1 MSVIGQIALFGA
13 LGIIVIIAL
22 ELILRSPGQRG
33 DRTGVREPL
42 PEGVDPVNLRRRRP
56 FTQRLTGAVLL
67 AAVLTIFAVVWP
79 VVR

>member
-1 MSVIGQIALFGA
+1 MSMIGQIAFFGA
-13 LGIIVIIAL
+13 LAIVAIIAL

-42 PEGVDPVNLRRRRP
+42 PEGVDPVNLRRRTP

-67 AAVLTIFAVVWP
+67 CAVLTIFAVVWP
-79 VVR
+79 AIR